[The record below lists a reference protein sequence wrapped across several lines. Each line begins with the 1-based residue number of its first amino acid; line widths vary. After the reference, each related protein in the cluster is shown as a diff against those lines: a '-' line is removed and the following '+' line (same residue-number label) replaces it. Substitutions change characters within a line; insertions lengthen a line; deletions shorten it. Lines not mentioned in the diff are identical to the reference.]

1 MNSTLINKIQL
12 QIIVSLLIG
21 FLSVASLAAAPE
33 RSSLRSTSGLP
44 EYYPSEFQ
52 KTGIIREVNTDDTL
66 VISGLKYHLTPNT
79 AIHTTNNQFSSR
91 WSLKTGEEVGFTY
104 SDDATNRR
112 TISEIW
118 TLPKGRVVS
127 H

>member
-21 FLSVASLAAAPE
+21 LLSVVSLAAAPE

-44 EYYPSEFQ
+44 EYYPANFQ
-52 KTGIIREVNTDDTL
+52 KTGIIRDVASDDTL
-66 VISGLKYHLTPNT
+66 VISGLKYRLTPDT
-79 AIHTTNNQFSSR
+79 KIHTTHNEFSTR
-91 WSLKTGEEVGFTY
+91 WSLKTGEEVGFAF
-104 SDDATNRR
+104 STNAANQR

-118 TLPKGRVVS
+118 LLPKGRVVS